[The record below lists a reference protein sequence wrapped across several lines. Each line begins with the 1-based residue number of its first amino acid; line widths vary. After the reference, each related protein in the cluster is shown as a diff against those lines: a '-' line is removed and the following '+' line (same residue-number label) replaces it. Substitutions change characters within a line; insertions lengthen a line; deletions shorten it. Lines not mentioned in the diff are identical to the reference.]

1 MKLSNLSVGLRLGA
15 SFGAILLITALIA
28 ATGMWRIAS
37 LQGASERVATQEI
50 EQQTGCDVAALFVD
64 ALQAA
69 LA

>member
-37 LQGASERVATQEI
+37 LQQRQRARGHAGDR
-50 EQQTGCDVAALFVD
+50 AADPGGELGRRTS
-64 ALQAA
+64 A
-69 LA
+69 